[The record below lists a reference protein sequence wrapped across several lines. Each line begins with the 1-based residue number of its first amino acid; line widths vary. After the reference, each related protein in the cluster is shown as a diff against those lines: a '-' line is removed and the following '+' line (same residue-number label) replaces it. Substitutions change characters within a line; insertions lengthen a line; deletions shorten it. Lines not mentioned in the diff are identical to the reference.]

1 MSFANDV
8 IHLDSVMKII
18 LGSSSARRKE
28 VLVKMGI
35 PFEIMT
41 ADIDERAIRREDPKE
56 MVLAIA
62 KAKAEALLPRVT
74 EPLLL
79 ITADG
84 VVVCRDS
91 VREKPENEE
100 EARTFLR
107 EYRRYPAHAITAIVV
122 TNTETGASVSE
133 VVDATV
139 FFKDFSDEAMEDMIE
154 KGDALKCA
162 GAFNVVDPYVAPYVE
177 RIDGTIEGVMG
188 LSVEV
193 TRRLLKEMGGSD

>member
-1 MSFANDV
+1 
-8 IHLDSVMKII
+8 MKIV
-18 LGSSSARRKE
+18 LGSSSARRQA
-28 VLVKMGI
+28 VLRSMGI
-35 PFEIMT
+35 PFEVMM
-41 ADIDERAIRREDPKE
+41 ADIDEKAIRREDPKE

-62 KAKAEALLPRVT
+62 AAKAQALLPRIT
-74 EPLLL
+74 EPSLL

-100 EARTFLR
+100 EARMFLN
-107 EYRRYPAHAITAIVV
+107 EYRTYPAHAITAIVV
-122 TNTETGASVSE
+122 TNTETGALVSE

-139 FFKDFSDEAMEDMIE
+139 VFKHFSDEAMEDMIE

-162 GAFNVVDPYVAPYVE
+162 GAFNVMDPYVAPYVE
-177 RIDGTIEGVMG
+177 RIDGTIEDVMG

-193 TRRLLKEMGGSD
+193 TKRLLERAEG